1 MFHQLLTCFEIL
13 RFEFCL
19 HLFKV
24 IILLFVLFQVLV
36 AILPARRCTP
46 KRKDPFATEIKY
58 FHAET
63 SSWKPFP
70 SMAPLVDATKCICAE
85 VVGNYLYVAV
95 EPAEWASHI
104 MYRYNTVRN
113 VWEKLPHFQNN
124 DLRVGCMSSV
134 NEYIYVISDSGLLQR
149 YSLAQNDW
157 QSGSKVPFFNNTGDD
172 RGKLVFVTAVS
183 MSSKIYVLHGC
194 YIEGMD
200 NCGRRLLEPQPA
212 VVHCFDPLRNVW
224 RKKASTRYPHFNS
237 SLFVDKNNLYVAG
250 GSVTIY
256 KGSQVNV
263 WASGGDAPVEV
274 YNEGINSWCV
284 VEQNRI
290 SSNKLG
296 AVELLG
302 GEVYFIINKF
312 PIDSGIRIPPNEVY
326 KISLREWEN
335 SLETVH
341 HTAVLCYLSVN
352 KEMLS
357 TVKAAAKYPAARKSP

>member
-1 MFHQLLTCFEIL
+1 M
-13 RFEFCL
+13 
-19 HLFKV
+19 
-24 IILLFVLFQVLV
+24 
-36 AILPARRCTP
+36 AIFPGQSTLQRRE
-46 KRKDPFATEIKY
+46 DSVATEMQY

-70 SMAPLVDATKCICAE
+70 SMARLVRATKCICAE

-95 EPAEWASHI
+95 EENCDSHI
-104 MYRYNTVRN
+104 MYRYDTVRN
-113 VWEKLPHFQNN
+113 VWEKLPRFQNN
-124 DLRVGCMSSV
+124 DLSVGCMSSV
-134 NEYIYVISDSGLLQR
+134 NEYIYVISNPGLLQR

-157 QSGSKVPFFNNTGDD
+157 QSGSKLPFFKNTDNNQGEQ
-172 RGKLVFVTAVS
+172 LVFVTAVS
-183 MSSKIYVLHGC
+183 MRSKIYVLHG
-194 YIEGMD
+194 YYKEGRD
-200 NCGRRLLEPQPA
+200 YCGRRLDPKPA
-212 VVHCFDPLRNVW
+212 VVHCFDPLSNVW
-224 RKKASTRYPHFNS
+224 TKMASTRYPHYNS

-250 GSVTIY
+250 GSVDFS
-256 KGSQVNV
+256 GSRPGDMC
-263 WASGGDAPVEV
+263 ASGGDAPVEV
-274 YNEGINSWCV
+274 YDERLDSWRV

-290 SSNKLG
+290 PSNRLG

-335 SLETVH
+335 SLERIAR
-341 HTAVLCYLSVN
+341 TAVLCYLSVN

>member
-1 MFHQLLTCFEIL
+1 M
-13 RFEFCL
+13 
-19 HLFKV
+19 
-24 IILLFVLFQVLV
+24 
-36 AILPARRCTP
+36 
-46 KRKDPFATEIKY
+46 KY

-70 SMAPLVDATKCICAE
+70 SMARLVDATKCICAE

-95 EPAEWASHI
+95 ESAVRDCHI

-113 VWEKLPHFQNN
+113 VWEKLPHFQNDS

-134 NEYIYVISDSGLLQR
+134 NEFIYVISDSGLLQR

-157 QSGSKVPFFNNTGDD
+157 QSGSKVPFFNNTDD
-172 RGKLVFVTAVS
+172 DCQEKLVFVTAVS
-183 MSSKIYVLHGC
+183 MRSKIYVLHGC
-194 YIEGMD
+194 YIQGMGK
-200 NCGRRLLEPQPA
+200 NRRRLSEPQPA
-212 VVHCFDPLRNVW
+212 VVHCFDPLRNIW

-250 GSVTIY
+250 GSVTI
-256 KGSQVNV
+256 SQNSRGGM

-274 YNEGINSWCV
+274 YDERINSWRV

-290 SSNKLG
+290 PSNTLG
-296 AVELLG
+296 AVELWG

-335 SLETVH
+335 SLERIAS
-341 HTAVLCYLSVN
+341 TAVLCYLSVN

-357 TVKAAAKYPAARKSP
+357 TVKAAAKYAAVRKSP

>member
-1 MFHQLLTCFEIL
+1 M
-13 RFEFCL
+13 FEFGL
-19 HLFKV
+19 YKFKA
-24 IILLFVLFQVLV
+24 IILLFVLLQVLV
-36 AILPARRCTP
+36 AIFPGQSTP
-46 KRKDPFATEIKY
+46 QKREDFVATGMQY

-63 SSWKPFP
+63 GSWKPFP
-70 SMAPLVDATKCICAE
+70 SMARLVDATKCICAE

-95 EPAEWASHI
+95 EERGSHI
-104 MYRYNTVRN
+104 MYRYDTVRN
-113 VWEKLPHFQNN
+113 VWEKLPRFQNN
-124 DLRVGCMSSV
+124 YLSVGCMSSV
-134 NEYIYVISDSGLLQR
+134 NEYIYVISNPGLLQR

-157 QSGSKVPFFNNTGDD
+157 RSGSKLPFLNNTDD
-172 RGKLVFVTAVS
+172 QIEQLVFVTAVS
-183 MSSKIYVLHGC
+183 MRSKIYVLHGC
-194 YIEGMD
+194 YKEGRD
-200 NCGRRLLEPQPA
+200 NRGRSLFYPKPA
-212 VVHCFDPLRNVW
+212 VVHCFDPLSNVW
-224 RKKASTRYPHFNS
+224 RKKASTCHPHFNS

-312 PIDSGIRIPPNEVY
+312 PIDSGIRIPRNEVY

-335 SLETVH
+335 SLERIDR
-341 HTAVLCYLSVN
+341 TAVLCYLSVN

-357 TVKAAAKYPAARKSP
+357 TVKAAAKYAAVRKSP